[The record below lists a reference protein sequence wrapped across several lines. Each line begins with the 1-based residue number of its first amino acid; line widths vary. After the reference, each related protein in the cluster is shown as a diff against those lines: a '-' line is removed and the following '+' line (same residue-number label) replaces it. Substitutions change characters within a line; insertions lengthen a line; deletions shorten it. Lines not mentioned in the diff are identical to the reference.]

1 VPATDIRRVVATP
14 LNIPVRF
21 DLPGFSRE
29 TALSLTLVEV
39 ETADGTVGHGFTAI
53 TEEEA
58 IAAIVNE
65 VAGPALLGQDAAAR
79 EALWDR
85 LYWLLVP
92 RGQTGYA
99 CHAIAAID
107 LALWDIAGKRAG
119 QPVWRLLGAARA
131 AAPAYVTFGFAS
143 MDREVLAAAASHWVA
158 SGATHLKMTV
168 GHHALARRDEPRP
181 VLEVLREDV
190 ARVRAVREAIGP
202 DPVIYLDANCSLD
215 AFQAR
220 WIAERVAEFGIGFF
234 EEPLAENDPRLL
246 AEFRRLTG
254 LPVAAGQNEGL
265 LHRFRALLEAG
276 AVDVLQPNVVIG
288 GGISQCMK
296 AAALAQAFG
305 RPLANGGAF
314 AHANIHLHCGLAHGG
329 MVEYHH
335 AAVLVMERLFG
346 PLPRPEGG
354 MLAAPEAPGLGLV
367 PDPTALKDLSRLPTS
382 RGKGKA

>member
-1 VPATDIRRVVATP
+1 MHQTAIRRVTATP

-21 DLPGFSRE
+21 DLPGFAKE

-39 ETADGTVGHGFTAI
+39 ETADGTIGHGFTAI

-65 VAGPALLGQDAAAR
+65 VAGPALVGQDALAR

-119 QPVWRLLGAARA
+119 LPVWRMLGAARPT
-131 AAPAYVTFGFAS
+131 APAYVTFGFAS
-143 MDREVLAAAASHWVA
+143 MERDVLASAAAHWV
-158 SGATHLKMTV
+158 SKGATRLKMTV

-181 VLEVLREDV
+181 VMDVLREDV
-190 ARVRAVREAIGP
+190 ERVRAVRQAIGP
-202 DPVIYLDANCSLD
+202 DPVIFLDGNCSLD

-220 WIAERVAEFGIGFF
+220 WIAERVTEFGIGFF

-246 AEFRRLTG
+246 AEFRRITG

-265 LHRFRALLEAG
+265 LHRFRALLEAD

-288 GGISQCMK
+288 GGITQCMK

-305 RPLANGGAF
+305 RPIANGGAF
-314 AHANIHLHCGLAHGG
+314 AHLNIHLHCGLAHGG

-346 PLPRPEGG
+346 PLSRPEAGL
-354 MLAAPEAPGLGLV
+354 LAAPEAPGLGLV
-367 PDPTALKDLSRLPTS
+367 PDPAALRELARLPTS